1 MQGGAILNIGN
12 IIQQRRKELKLTL
25 EDIGN
30 FVGVGKST
38 VKKWESGYIENM
50 KRDKI
55 SLLSQILQLNP
66 VTFITGEITYLQQE
80 NISENSITDEEQ
92 IILKNYNK
100 LNRDGKNKANDY
112 IKDLVATNKY
122 KK

>member
-1 MQGGAILNIGN
+1 MNIGN